1 MTSVLIVD
9 DTSTN
14 LKILEILLKKQGCR
28 VASFEDPNEALAWF
42 KTSASSTDLAILDFE
57 MPAKDGSQLA
67 LELRECGFGG
77 NCLIL
82 TALGTLDIEELP
94 SEAKIDSILNKP
106 INLTDVTYIM
116 KRWGEKAE
124 LVDCRFE
131 LRKPNL
137 EVSQTVEVFLFQDGI
152 YHTITVKEVNTSGR
166 GIGATLI
173 SGVLPKPGAE
183 IMLSTGQNYSV
194 RWVRT
199 LRGEKAIGLC
209 RIEPVEG
216 A

>member
-1 MTSVLIVD
+1 MTNVLVVD

-14 LKILEILLKKQGCR
+14 LKILEILLKKQGCL
-28 VASFEDPNEALAWF
+28 VTSFEDPNEALDWF
-42 KTSASSTDLAILDFE
+42 KTSTFNIDLAILDFE
-57 MPAKDGSQLA
+57 MPEKNGSQLA
-67 LELRECGFGG
+67 LELRECGFKGK
-77 NCLIL
+77 CLIL
-82 TALGTLDIEELP
+82 TALGTLDIEALP

-106 INLTDVTYIM
+106 INLTDVTYIL

-137 EVSQTVEVFLFQDGI
+137 EVSQAVEVFLFQDGI
-152 YHTITVKEVNTSGR
+152 YHTITIKEINASGR
-166 GIGATLI
+166 GIGAEVI
-173 SGVLPKPGAE
+173 SGALPKPGAE

-199 LRGEKAIGLC
+199 LRGAKAIGLC
-209 RIEPVEG
+209 RIEPVED